1 MEGEDSPESSPGGGR
16 SGKGKRGVIWGAS
29 ETAALINIWGQAE
42 RKYALSSRKRNYE
55 IYERIASEL
64 GKSGYKRTVEECRSK
79 TKLLRKLYKAAARQD
94 DNNTTTPG
102 AAARSK
108 FLWME
113 EMDQI
118 FRRDASIHP
127 LGTTGSGAVPRQ
139 VADTDMDS
147 GEVFSRELYKVKDD
161 VPNSSV
167 ASDSSLADTQM
178 TDGGEASFSGQSAPA
193 HPSGTQQDRGRTA
206 DVRETCSPEAT
217 LDPATRDMIRKR
229 KQRATAAAQLDR
241 TLTGFVD
248 WVKQES
254 RRKEKLLSEVYAE
267 QKHFHDEVISNMRI
281 ASSCLQQL
289 TEYMTA

>member
-1 MEGEDSPESSPGGGR
+1 MEGEDSPDHSPGGGR

-29 ETAALINIWGQAE
+29 KTAALINIWGQAE

-64 GKSGYKRTVEECRSK
+64 GKSGYKRTGEECRSK

-94 DNNTTTPG
+94 DDTPTTTPG

-108 FLWME
+108 FPWME

-118 FRRDASIHP
+118 FRPEASSIPP
-127 LGTTGSGAVPRQ
+127 LRTTGSEAATGQ
-139 VADTDMDS
+139 
-147 GEVFSRELYKVKDD
+147 
-161 VPNSSV
+161 
-167 ASDSSLADTQM
+167 DTQT

-193 HPSGTQQDRGRTA
+193 HPSGKQQDRGRTA
-206 DVRETCSPEAT
+206 DVRETCNPEAT
-217 LDPATRDMIRKR
+217 LDQATRDMIRKR

-248 WVKQES
+248 WVKQDS

-267 QKHFHDEVISNMRI
+267 QKHFHHEVISNMRI

-289 TEYMTA
+289 TEYMTAALGQTLMRVVSAPSPFLVICQ